1 MLNSARLETSQFYI
15 SCKNLCCGVNTTEP
29 EPTFLD
35 SVDKCID
42 ATHIN
47 MRTLYYDPNPPLF
60 WIMRVSLFL
69 CVAIGF
75 FMLFNPRIAKH
86 HPNTLCAYELLL
98 VAFYYLS
105 YSS

>member
-1 MLNSARLETSQFYI
+1 MLNSDRLVSYQFYTE
-15 SCKNLCCGVNTTEP
+15 CKTLCCGVNTTEIAS
-29 EPTFLD
+29 LD
-35 SVDKCID
+35 AIDICID
-42 ATHIN
+42 KTHIN
-47 MRTLYYDPNPPLF
+47 MKKLYYDPNPPLF

-69 CVAIGF
+69 CMAIGF

-98 VAFYYLS
+98 VAFFYLS